1 MRSIVVVHPQWHA
14 EHGIHGHEHSFRTYE
29 RIVRG
34 VTTVSPL
41 VEVTEPGCL
50 VFSSRGPSRYFGGEQ
65 QVVRMVQSLVA
76 GVDHG
81 CFGIGVADSRF
92 AAMAAA
98 HMAAGRG
105 QPCIIDSSITQQ
117 FIDALPVGALHRLAA
132 IPEDVVD
139 LFLRLGLHTCASL
152 SAIGEKALIE
162 RFGIDG
168 RAVYRLVTGSDTMLL
183 DPGAPPPDIV
193 RAVDFESPLVDV
205 RHVVGMAR
213 ACIDDALGAVSNTG
227 RQCVR
232 VLVTCE
238 TDHADVTERIWVE
251 PRGFSA
257 PAVAQRLAW
266 QLDGWLT
273 VPEGQDES
281 SGTVT
286 SGVVRVVVTPL
297 ECRDVLV
304 DQPLLWGGH
313 QQNAERAARA
323 VSLAVATGAGITIT
337 VPQWSG
343 GRDASG
349 EYERIAVD
357 MVDLHDARAAEER
370 VHAGRG
376 VPRNWR
382 GALPAPSP
390 TVVHSAPPVVRVLDA
405 HGADLA
411 VTGRHELSADPAHVV
426 VGSHRFTVL
435 RHAGPWPV
443 EERWWDPLRRRRLA
457 RVQVLVREV
466 RTDTE
471 RVLLLGLEN
480 REWSLLARYD

>member
-168 RAVYRLVTGSDTMLL
+168 RAVHRLVTGSDTMLL

-376 VPRNWR
+376 
-382 GALPAPSP
+382 GALRASRCPRARC
-390 TVVHSAPPVVRVLDA
+390 T
-405 HGADLA
+405 
-411 VTGRHELSADPAHVV
+411 
-426 VGSHRFTVL
+426 
-435 RHAGPWPV
+435 
-443 EERWWDPLRRRRLA
+443 RRRSCGHR
-457 RVQVLVREV
+457 
-466 RTDTE
+466 
-471 RVLLLGLEN
+471 
-480 REWSLLARYD
+480 SS